1 MTVSY
6 AEAFDLVAQLMRE
19 PRSHL
24 HAKMRGLTEAQT
36 DADIA
41 SILLAQSVLNAFR
54 PKDTDPVRFPLPF
67 VADEQERVTPE
78 EYAKASAHL
87 AAHSAFAD

>member
-1 MTVSY
+1 
-6 AEAFDLVAQLMRE
+6 MRE

-24 HAKMRGLTEAQT
+24 HMKMRGLTEAAT

-41 SILLAQSVLNAFR
+41 SLLLAQSVLNAFR
-54 PKDTDPVRFPLPF
+54 AKDTDPIRLPMPF
-67 VADEQERVTPE
+67 VADEQAQVTPE
-78 EYAKASAHL
+78 EYAKAAAHL